1 MQNAIAIVGA
11 GPGGLA
17 LARILHVHGIAAT
30 VLELEAGPTARNQG
44 GSLDLHAESGL
55 RALELAGL
63 TAAFE
68 RAARYDDQD
77 VYLYAASGALLY
89 DEVGAGGGRPEIDRA
104 ELRRILLDSLP
115 AGAIEWGK
123 RVSSVEPVA
132 TGARVHFADGTSRE
146 FALVVGADGAWSRV
160 RPALTDERPAYTGV
174 AFVELELADFDA
186 RHPDLV
192 PLVPH
197 GKLVAMG
204 GRKTIIAQR
213 SSNSVMRVYVAR
225 VVDEADARQ
234 LATRP
239 ASEIKQ
245 MLLHEHAEWAP
256 QLRAFIER
264 ADDRA
269 LVLPICA
276 LPVGHAWPHHEG
288 ITLLG
293 DAAHVMSPFAGEG
306 VNNAMRD
313 ALELASAIANGDVAG
328 YEAAMFDRVAATA
341 HESAVGLEIA
351 MAEDAAQRM
360 VALMRSHHPDP
371 TQR

>member
-1 MQNAIAIVGA
+1 MPNTIAIVGA
-11 GPGGLA
+11 GPGGLT
-17 LARILHVHGIAAT
+17 LARLLHVHGIAAT
-30 VLELEAGPTARNQG
+30 VLELDASPAARSQG

-63 TAAFE
+63 TAEFE

-77 VYLYAASGALLY
+77 VHVYDAAGALLY
-89 DEVGAGGGRPEIDRA
+89 AEVGAGGGRPEIDRA

-115 AGAIEWGK
+115 AGAIEWGR
-123 RVSSVEPVA
+123 RVNRVEPLA
-132 TGARVHFADGTSRE
+132 TGARVHFADGSARD
-146 FALVVGADGAWSRV
+146 FGLVVGADGTWSRV

-174 AFVELELADFDA
+174 SFVELELADFDA
-186 RHPDLV
+186 RHSDLV

-197 GKLVAMG
+197 GKLMAMG
-204 GRKTIIAQR
+204 ERKTMVAQR
-213 SSNSVMRVYVAR
+213 SANSVMRVYVAHL
-225 VVDEADARQ
+225 VDEAHARQ
-234 LATRP
+234 LATQPPR
-239 ASEIKQ
+239 AIKQ
-245 MLLHEHAEWAP
+245 ALLREHASWAP
-256 QLRAFIER
+256 ELLAFIDR

-276 LPVGHAWPHHEG
+276 LPIGHRWPHRAG

-313 ALELASAIANGDVAG
+313 AFELALAIVNGDVAG
-328 YEAAMFDRVAATA
+328 YEAAMFERVAATA

-360 VALMRSHHPDP
+360 VTLMRSHHPDP